1 MIFALLL
8 GGIALVISLLLG
20 PIVIPM
26 LRRLKFGQRVRSDGP
41 SRHLQKSGTPTMGGI
56 IFILSSTAA
65 VLLGILMLDDRPE
78 LGTRV
83 DGLVV
88 LLVLVGFG
96 TIGFLDDYIK
106 IVLKRPLGLRAREK
120 LLGQVLIAV
129 ALAVVAVYG
138 LGRGTD
144 IVIPFSGFLVPG
156 GIVIELGWWL
166 FLAFTVFILLGTTN
180 AVNLTDGLDGLASG
194 LMVIAALAFAV
205 IAVVSGHLWVALVLG
220 ATAGGCLGF
229 LYYNWYPARVFMGDT
244 GSLALGGGL
253 AAAAVLT
260 RSEVFLA
267 IIGGVFVIETLSVMA
282 QVFSYQLFRRRVLRM
297 APLHHHFEL
306 SGWTETRVVFSFW
319 AAGLILAA
327 VGLAGIYRLG

>member
-20 PIVIPM
+20 PIVIPV

-319 AAGLILAA
+319 AAGLILAV